1 MEQYLKKRSYFIEFL
16 QRSCGDLKLRQ
27 ALTAK
32 NAENG
37 LVINIRYHCG
47 KKRLN
52 FSKPNCQRNANML
65 TSRADF
71 SRNVQLK
78 ARWRGV
84 SASSIINEKHKIFE
98 IQVDIVKRNQ
108 MQASLKGQN
117 RQFILKNKQLE
128 RYCKYFSSG

>member
-1 MEQYLKKRSYFIEFL
+1 MEQYLKKKSYFIEFL
-16 QRSCGDLKLRQ
+16 QRSCGDLKQRQ

-37 LVINIRYHCG
+37 LVINIGYHCER
-47 KKRLN
+47 KKLD

-78 ARWRGV
+78 VRGRGV
-84 SASSIINEKHKIFE
+84 SASSIINEKHKTFEKAQEQNHLWWRRNSFLTLYTQTSVCIF
-98 IQVDIVKRNQ
+98 
-108 MQASLKGQN
+108 S
-117 RQFILKNKQLE
+117 ILFALH
-128 RYCKYFSSG
+128 FP